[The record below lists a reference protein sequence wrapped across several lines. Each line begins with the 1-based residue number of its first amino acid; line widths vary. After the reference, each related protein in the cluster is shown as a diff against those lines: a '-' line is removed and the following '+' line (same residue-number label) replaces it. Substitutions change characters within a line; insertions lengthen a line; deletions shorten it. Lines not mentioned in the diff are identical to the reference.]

1 MFISALIWLKSA
13 KVAEGYIIATKIS
26 VIMSA
31 QIGLITF
38 DEQVNFVSRHPC
50 YQRDL
55 AVMTPTNKKVL
66 TEYASYARVSAG
78 ISANFSNALTE
89 AFRLL
94 TDHSNDTEPGSKTRG
109 LWSAG
114 HISRK
119 ARTIPT
125 SIHWFL
131 TAIPG
136 RPHGS
141 VSSYGVWG
149 LGLCSIEVKRLGA

>member
-1 MFISALIWLKSA
+1 
-13 KVAEGYIIATKIS
+13 
-26 VIMSA
+26 MSA

-109 LWSAG
+109 L
-114 HISRK
+114 
-119 ARTIPT
+119 
-125 SIHWFL
+125 
-131 TAIPG
+131 
-136 RPHGS
+136 
-141 VSSYGVWG
+141 
-149 LGLCSIEVKRLGA
+149 